1 MSVHIHP
8 RPTVRGV
15 FVLAIAA
22 LLSVGL
28 AGCSGGDDDTF
39 KTWVAEGGREHT
51 LAIGKDIHT
60 LISLSGQGGSSTT
73 EHCRQVLDHV
83 KAAKAYRKLPDETAR
98 GYWET
103 ALDKVENTATHCVQN
118 KDAGMTGGPKL
129 SEAAEAQSAYG
140 SLSISIDRL
149 TKSSS

>member
-1 MSVHIHP
+1 MPVHTHP

-15 FVLAIAA
+15 FVLATAA

-28 AGCSGGDDDTF
+28 AGCSGGDDDTY

-51 LAIGKDIHT
+51 LAIGKDIIT
-60 LISLSGQGGSSTT
+60 LISLSGEGRSSTAHRCQ
-73 EHCRQVLDHV
+73 EVLDHV

-103 ALDKVENTATHCVQN
+103 ALDKVESTATHCVQN
-118 KDAGMTGGPKL
+118 KNEGMTGGTVL
-129 SEAAEAQSAYG
+129 SEAAEAQSAFS
-140 SLSISIDRL
+140 SLTISIHRL
-149 TKSSS
+149 TKSNS